1 MLARKMK
8 LKLNGSEVGT
18 TPMLVPAFSSKAN
31 MDIIK
36 TIEIMKEYIYTPILI
51 SAYDVFY
58 ADNFPSITFPNL
70 VFLDSGGYE
79 CLIEKDVSEIGF
91 YQAEARSWDK
101 NKHLEVLQNWPLDIP
116 TVIISYDSPLVR
128 KSTED
133 QINDAN
139 DLFHGRD
146 NVIKEI
152 LIKPETIHRE
162 RIHLEDIIKNLDS
175 LGSFDILGFT
185 EKELGYS
192 VFDRMV
198 MIAKIRVEMDKRDI
212 RIPIHIFGSLDTVT
226 TPLYYFSGADI
237 FDGLAWIRFIF
248 NNGNTLYSGS
258 FGPKRLG
265 IEKNMSIL
273 HGTNLILNYHYI
285 LDILRDLETFQS
297 TGKIDSFEHNSE
309 FFNESYEKL
318 KLKIK
323 EVI

>member
-31 MDIIK
+31 MDICK
-36 TIEIMKEYIYTPILI
+36 TIELMSGYIYTPILI

-58 ADNFPSITFPNL
+58 ANNFPSITFPNL
-70 VFLDSGGYE
+70 IFLDSGGYE

-91 YQAEARSWDK
+91 YQPEARSWDK
-101 NKHLEVLQNWPLDIP
+101 NKHLEVLQNWPIDIP
-116 TVIISYDSPLVR
+116 TVVISYDNPSVR
-128 KSTED
+128 KSTEE
-133 QINDAN
+133 QIKDAMN
-139 DLFHGRD
+139 LFHGRD
-146 NVIKEI
+146 NFIKEI
-152 LIKPETIHRE
+152 LIKPETKNRE

-175 LGSFDILGFT
+175 LNSFDILGFT

-198 MIAKIRVEMDKRDI
+198 MIAKIRVEMDRRDI

-248 NNGNTLYSGS
+248 DEGNTLYSGS

-265 IEKNMSIL
+265 IEKNMSII
-273 HGTNLILNYHYI
+273 HGTNLVLNYNYI
-285 LDILRDLETFQS
+285 LDLERDLETFQS
-297 TGKIDSFEHNSE
+297 TEKFDHFKFNCD
-309 FFNESYEKL
+309 FFSKSHEKL
-318 KLKIK
+318 KLKIR